1 MTEQSQIALYEGVNI
16 EQAAAKAFLIKAI
29 QGQVP
34 HLKIYY

>member
-1 MTEQSQIALYEGVNI
+1 MTEQTQVALYQGVNI
-16 EQAAAKAFLIKAI
+16 EQITE